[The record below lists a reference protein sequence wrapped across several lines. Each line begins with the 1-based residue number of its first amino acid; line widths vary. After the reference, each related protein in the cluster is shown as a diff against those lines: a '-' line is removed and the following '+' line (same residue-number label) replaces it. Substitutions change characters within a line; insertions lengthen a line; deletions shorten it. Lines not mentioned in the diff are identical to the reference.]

1 MGPIDLLRAAARL
14 GSFRAMT
21 PPKCDHCDEPA
32 VVHEVTLKNGIKS
45 EIHLCQEHAREA
57 GVSMPT
63 HQPINQLLSQFV
75 ISHSAKARAKSKK
88 TCPGCGMTF
97 GRFRQSGALG
107 CADCYETFEQ
117 QLAPLIE
124 RAQNGATHHRGK
136 TPVRAGSSVDR
147 QLLITQLVKELDQAV
162 GAEQYERAA
171 QLRDR
176 LRDLNPGTAGDGP
189 GDRGR
194 KASSEAAPTDS

>member
-1 MGPIDLLRAAARL
+1 MAPMGLLRAAARL
-14 GSFRAMT
+14 GFDRAMN

-32 VVHEVTLKNGIKS
+32 VVHEVTLKNGIKT
-45 EIHLCQEHAREA
+45 EIHLCQEHAQEA

-63 HQPINQLLSQFV
+63 HQPINQLLTQFV
-75 ISHSAKARAKSKK
+75 ISHSSKARAKSKK
-88 TCPGCGMTF
+88 ACPGCGMTF

-107 CADCYETFEQ
+107 CADCYETFEE
-117 QLAPLIE
+117 QLTPLIE

-136 TPVRAGSSVDR
+136 TPHRAGSSVDR

-176 LRDLNPGTAGDGP
+176 LRELNPSTAGDGP
-189 GDRGR
+189 GRS
-194 KASSEAAPTDS
+194 ASSETAPTDS

>member
-1 MGPIDLLRAAARL
+1 MI
-14 GSFRAMT
+14 

-32 VVHEVTLKNGIKS
+32 VVHEVTLKNGIKT
-45 EIHLCQEHAREA
+45 EIHLCQEHAEEA

-63 HQPINQLLSQFV
+63 HQPINQLLTQFV

-107 CADCYETFEQ
+107 CADCYETFEE

-124 RAQNGATHHRGK
+124 RAQNGATNHRGK
-136 TPVRAGSSVDR
+136 TPHRAGSSVDR

-176 LRDLNPGTAGDGP
+176 LHDLNPSTVGDGP
-189 GDRGR
+189 ERS
-194 KASSEAAPTDS
+194 ASSEAAPTDPQD